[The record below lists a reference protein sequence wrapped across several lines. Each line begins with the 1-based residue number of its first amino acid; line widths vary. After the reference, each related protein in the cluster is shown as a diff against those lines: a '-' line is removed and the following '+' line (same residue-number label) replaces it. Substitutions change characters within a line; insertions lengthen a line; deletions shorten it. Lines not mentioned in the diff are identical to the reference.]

1 MNFAIPKYF
10 VLVWRNL
17 TSASATNFAI
27 PKYFVLVWRNL
38 KTPAAATNYIRTT
51 DDLCIVHWS
60 RPPVSQHS
68 TLSHYQSETEILNIC
83 TFCRKLFDNRDN
95 YHLYR
100 LQKIVHQQRQ
110 LTSALFNDQSIWVSY
125 KTSKLQRKMHSW
137 YAYVTHTYLDV
148 ATKTRKLQKNAS
160 MTYACVIHACLDV
173 ALREGDLRPSVIE
186 SKNAKTSLLVYWMGL
201 RQ

>member
-1 MNFAIPKYF
+1 MQFLNILFLF
-10 VLVWRNL
+10 EETWRHQQQI
-17 TSASATNFAI
+17 NFAI

-83 TFCRKLFDNRDN
+83 TFCRKLFANRDN

-100 LQKIVHQQRQ
+100 LQKNCP
-110 LTSALFNDQSIWVSY
+110 S
-125 KTSKLQRKMHSW
+125 
-137 YAYVTHTYLDV
+137 
-148 ATKTRKLQKNAS
+148 TKTTNICTVQWSINLNFIQNFKIAKK
-160 MTYACVIHACLDV
+160 CIHDMLM
-173 ALREGDLRPSVIE
+173 
-186 SKNAKTSLLVYWMGL
+186 LLTHV
-201 RQ
+201 